1 MRKNG
6 NTTLVCRHRDG
17 VGAAAGAVRRH
28 AQPRARAGLLR
39 DEHLRCVWRSRHRSP
54 KDWHFSFKLPRN
66 QPHSCKTGFQHK
78 ATRFEKQ
85 IEFFVVLKAG
95 FVPVWLKWCR
105 SAPFHRCDM
114 SPMRSVMQMRPLCIT
129 DLPRYTRFTN
139 AFGTSV
145 SKASGDATEPAEH
158 RHALACGGVPEV
170 DVAVLAGRRED
181 CPRQD
186 TPLSAVE
193 RPARP

>member
-66 QPHSCKTGFQHK
+66 QPHSCKTGLQHK
-78 ATRFEKQ
+78 ATRFAKR
-85 IEFFVVLKAG
+85 IDFFVVKSRFCTSVVG
-95 FVPVWLKWCR
+95 MVPI
-105 SAPFHRCDM
+105 
-114 SPMRSVMQMRPLCIT
+114 SPMQSVMQMRPLCIT

-193 RPARP
+193 RPARPHKSAIQN